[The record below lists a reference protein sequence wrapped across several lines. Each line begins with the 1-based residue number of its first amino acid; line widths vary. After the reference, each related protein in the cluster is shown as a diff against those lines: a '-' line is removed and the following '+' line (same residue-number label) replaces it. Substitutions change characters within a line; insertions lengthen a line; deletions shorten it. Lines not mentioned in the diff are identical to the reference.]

1 MNESDFLLSEV
12 KRMQRFHK
20 PDDLANA
27 IVAFVDERYYPK
39 VTVEVPAPAV
49 LETPFSTITL
59 EKIKEVVLPFY
70 NISWEEVTARNRKP
84 EVVKTRMKMMYFLRT
99 RAGMSLTS
107 IGKVFK
113 MDHSSVIYGRD
124 KLIGMM
130 GTDWQVRREIEYLNS
145 RL

>member
-12 KRMQRFHK
+12 KRMQRFYK

-39 VTVEVPAPAV
+39 VTVEAPTPAV
-49 LETPFSTITL
+49 LETPLPPINL

-70 NISWEEVTARNRKP
+70 NLSWEQVTARNRKT
-84 EVVKTRMKMMYFLRT
+84 EVVQTRRKIMYLLRT

-107 IGKVFK
+107 IGKIFK
-113 MDHSSVIYGRD
+113 MDHSSVIHSRD
-124 KLIGMM
+124 KLIGLM
-130 GTDWQVRREIEYLNS
+130 GTDWQVRREIEFLNS
-145 RL
+145 QL